1 MDEHA
6 EAVVRTKVRASEDV
20 RAPALAAQAELD
32 RPRLLAREADR
43 QARRALHRLD
53 PVRDLDRELEP
64 LDGVAL
70 QVERQRH
77 DVALERSLDVQRA
90 VYSGRGALS
99 SPSESA
105 SGRAKAAAIATSSG
119 RRRASAPSNEAPTSP
134 A

>member
-53 PVRDLDRELEP
+53 PVRDLDR
-64 LDGVAL
+64 
-70 QVERQRH
+70 
-77 DVALERSLDVQRA
+77 
-90 VYSGRGALS
+90 
-99 SPSESA
+99 
-105 SGRAKAAAIATSSG
+105 
-119 RRRASAPSNEAPTSP
+119 
-134 A
+134 